1 MGCFETAE
9 KIINE
14 GLESLR
20 RYYSTYR
27 GIVVDPNDPLH
38 QNRILVCVPE
48 VYGGTT
54 SWAYPKGQ
62 HGSAGDGFKYF
73 TPKMGDIVFVSFEY
87 GDHTKP
93 LWEFHGWGL
102 NQIPNLLDGNNK
114 CGIVTPEGNSI
125 VLDDDDGSLTIHFSG
140 QVTISSDS
148 AVAVN
153 SGTQILISAEDS
165 ICFNNGDNQGMVNI
179 KDLTEKLNNLIQQL
193 EVLRNTF
200 NTHTHP
206 GVTAGPGTTSPPA
219 TQAATPFSQ
228 FNQLDYED
236 LKVIH

>member
-1 MGCFETAE
+1 MAYESAE

-27 GIVVDPNDPLH
+27 GIVVNPEDPLH

-48 VYGGTT
+48 VMGGTT

-73 TPKMGDIVFVSFEY
+73 TPKMGDIVFVTFEF

-102 NQIPNLLDGNNK
+102 NQIPEMLDGTNK
-114 CGIVTPEGNSI
+114 CGIVTPEGNMV
-125 VLDDDDGSLTIHFSG
+125 VLDDDDGSLTIKFSG
-140 QVTISSDS
+140 PITIQSDSEISIGSSSSIMVSSD
-148 AVAVN
+148 
-153 SGTQILISAEDS
+153 QS
-165 ICFNNGDNQGMVNI
+165 ICFNDGDNEGLVNI
-179 KDLTEKLNNLIQQL
+179 KDLTDRLNYLVQQL
-193 EVLRNTF
+193 ETLRQLF
-200 NTHTHP
+200 NAHTHP
-206 GVTAGPGTTSPPA
+206 GVTSGTSSTTPTT
-219 TQAATPFSQ
+219 TQASESFRRFEQ
-228 FNQLDYED
+228 IEYED
-236 LKVIH
+236 LNIIH